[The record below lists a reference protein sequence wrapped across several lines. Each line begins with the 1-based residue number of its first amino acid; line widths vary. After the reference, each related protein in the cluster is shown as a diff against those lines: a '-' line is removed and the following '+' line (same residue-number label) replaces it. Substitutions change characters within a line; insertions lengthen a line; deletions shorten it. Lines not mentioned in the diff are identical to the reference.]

1 MNFMKDLSG
10 GGVKICFKKVKNK
23 TTTIIA
29 NVEDCRKSELCKQLK
44 KQLGCGGSIDKD
56 TGHIIL
62 QGNHVNKLLEQ
73 KNELFPGMEVVKVE
87 NL

>member
-23 TTTIIA
+23 PTTIIA
-29 NVEDCRKSELCKQLK
+29 NVEDCRKS
-44 KQLGCGGSIDKD
+44 
-56 TGHIIL
+56 HIIL